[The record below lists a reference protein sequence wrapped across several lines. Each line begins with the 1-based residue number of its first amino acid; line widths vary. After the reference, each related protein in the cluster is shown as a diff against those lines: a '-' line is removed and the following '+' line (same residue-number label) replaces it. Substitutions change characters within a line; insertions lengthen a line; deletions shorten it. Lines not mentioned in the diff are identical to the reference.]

1 MTVMDAALRESLKAL
16 RLSGMLETL
25 DARLAQAHGG
35 ELGRLDFLQVL
46 CRDEITRRETIA
58 FQRRLQRAKFE
69 QQVTLEEFGLTASS
83 KLPAAQIRDLGALRW
98 LHAGESVIL
107 FGPVG
112 VGKTH
117 IAQALG
123 HLAVRQGAHVRFAK
137 TSRILADLAGGHA
150 DRTREKRIRELIRPD
165 VLILDDFAMR
175 QLSAAQADD
184 LYELVSERQG
194 RSLIITSNRAPSEWH
209 PLFPNPVVAESLLD
223 RLINTSHQVIMNG
236 PSYRPNKRPR
246 NSTDKTKWGKPVDV
260 VGILP
265 SWPSPSSL
273 PASRRSI
280 SPPAASQPTNRRMEI
295 LSGIHLPRMFLTW
308 TGPRSCSNGS
318 VSWRVSMASIALL
331 CGRLSAVTPPS
342 TSPSSARIC
351 MRLDPSGPTPR
362 PSPRLKWLA
371 PRNYSGRSTF
381 RLSWPPCRQT
391 RQKPPP

>member
-25 DARLAQAHGG
+25 DARPAQAHGG
-35 ELGRLDFLQVL
+35 ELGHLDFLQVL
-46 CRDEITRRETIA
+46 CQDEITRRETVA

-69 QQVTLEEFGLTASS
+69 QQVTQEFDFTASS

-150 DRTREKRIRELIRPD
+150 DRTWEIRVRELVRPD

-175 QLSAAQADD
+175 RLSAAQADD

-194 RSLIITSNRAPSEWH
+194 RSLIITSNGASSDWH
-209 PLFPNPVVAESLLD
+209 PLFPNPVVTESLLD
-223 RLINTSHQVIMNG
+223 RLINTSQSGDHERAELPPEQAAQEPHRQDQVERAGGRRRDTWRWGRSLTALHPDAAFRQSIWMAVPKALRSERAPAGRG
-236 PSYRPNKRPR
+236 PHRGRWGAGGVGTCVGAACRGLPPNPVESQRPE
-246 NSTDKTKWGKPVDV
+246 V
-260 VGILP
+260 VG
-265 SWPSPSSL
+265 
-273 PASRRSI
+273 
-280 SPPAASQPTNRRMEI
+280 
-295 LSGIHLPRMFLTW
+295 
-308 TGPRSCSNGS
+308 SCS
-318 VSWRVSMASIALL
+318 ML
-331 CGRLSAVTPPS
+331 C
-342 TSPSSARIC
+342 
-351 MRLDPSGPTPR
+351 
-362 PSPRLKWLA
+362 
-371 PRNYSGRSTF
+371 
-381 RLSWPPCRQT
+381 
-391 RQKPPP
+391 